1 MNAPHFPSISDTYP
15 LILASASPRRKR
27 LMAQARIPYQA
38 VVSGVEETAMDGAPA
53 TQACGL
59 AEKKARRAF
68 SFIGA
73 SWVLGADTMVVVE
86 NRILGKPRN
95 AADAQTMLTQLG
107 GRSHQVI
114 TGFCILAPSGDGVY
128 CEAVT
133 TDVRF
138 KPLTPQEIDAYIA
151 TGEPEGKAGGYA
163 IQGIGA
169 FMVEAISGSYTNV
182 VGLPLCAVIKALI
195 KVGALDHYP
204 IP

>member
-1 MNAPHFPSISDTYP
+1 MSTASFPFISNTYP

-38 VVSGVEETAMDGAPA
+38 VVSGVEETHMGGDPA

-68 SFIGA
+68 SCMGA

-86 NRILGKPRN
+86 NRILGKPGN
-95 AADAQTMLTQLG
+95 APDAQAMLTQLG

-114 TGFCILAPSGDGVY
+114 TGFCILAPSGDGEH

-138 KPLTPQEIDAYIA
+138 KPLTPQEIDAYVA
-151 TGEPEGKAGGYA
+151 TGEPEGKAGAYA
-163 IQGIGA
+163 IQGMGA

-195 KVGALDHYP
+195 EAGALEHYP